1 MNRSAPSPNRWII
14 HLDMDAF
21 YAAVEQH
28 DQPSLAGKPVI
39 VGGGPPDSRG
49 VVSTCSYEARRYGV
63 HSAMPLREAAR
74 LCPRAVFVPARMARY
89 VEVSRQVFAIMD
101 QYSPLIEPI
110 SLDEGFVDVT
120 GCERLLGPAACI
132 ARQMVARIR
141 EELGLSASAGIA
153 PNKFLAKVASDLRK
167 PGGFV
172 LVRPDEIERFLDD
185 LPVGRL
191 WGVGPKTEEA
201 LKKLG
206 VSKIGTLRR
215 IPREVL
221 TASFGETGALL
232 YELSRGQDERV
243 VVPWESAKSI
253 SQEITFQQDTLDRP
267 FLSATLLL
275 LADRVARRARLAGL
289 VGRTVVLK
297 LRDRSFTTITRR
309 RTLDPP
315 TDFEETI
322 YAAAKTLAE
331 EAAWGKHPVRL
342 VGVGLTNLQPCDGGH
357 QGKLFGD
364 PQTDSRLAGLHKA
377 MDQVRERYGEDAIV
391 RAAALQREHEKS

>member
-1 MNRSAPSPNRWII
+1 MNRSTAPSNRWII

-28 DQPSLAGKPVI
+28 DQPALMGKPVI
-39 VGGGPPDSRG
+39 VGGSPDSRG

-74 LCPRAVFVPARMARY
+74 LCPRAVFMPVRMARY
-89 VEVSRQVFAIMD
+89 AEVSRQIFAIMD
-101 QYSPLIEPI
+101 HYSPLIEPI

-120 GCERLLGPAACI
+120 GCERLLGPAPCI
-132 ARQMVARIR
+132 ARRMVARIR

-172 LVRPDEIERFLDD
+172 LVRPEAIERFLDD

-221 TASFGETGALL
+221 QASFGETGALL

-243 VVPWESAKSI
+243 VAPWESAKSI

-297 LRDRSFTTITRR
+297 LRDRSFTTTTRR

-331 EAAWGKHPVRL
+331 GAAWGKHPVRL
-342 VGVGLTNLQPCDGGH
+342 VGVGLTNLQPCDWGH